1 VGLDYGIWLEWGLSL
16 PSLWTEKFICWFKSS
31 WTKRMSRMQQNKDK
45 FFHEENPKLETS
57 YRRYDGEGG
66 VNDFT
71 ERIWDAIKKLPR
83 VEELLR
89 KQSTREEENERV
101 LRKEEEN
108 ERRITKLAQLSRTE
122 GWEIIVSLLKNWENF
137 CYMNLRFPETR
148 KDKVSFDYFIGFQN
162 GALWVIEGLRKEVY
176 GAVIS
181 LKKQNAIRNKESRE

>member
-1 VGLDYGIWLEWGLSL
+1 MSVKYDMPKMQEESKKRQTVLSSLFIQCRALGKRWLSWFRSL
-16 PSLWTEKFICWFKSS
+16 YKT
-31 WTKRMSRMQQNKDK
+31 
-45 FFHEENPKLETS
+45 NPKLETS

-66 VNDFT
+66 VNNFT

-122 GWEIIVSLLKNWENF
+122 GWEIIVSLLKNWEKF